1 MGKIALVTGA
11 SRGIGRAI
19 AIKFAEMGYDLAL
32 NYRSNDSE
40 ANKVKE
46 ILEKIGVEVL
56 LLKGDVRDKERVEA
70 IIKETVDTFKT
81 IDVLVNNAGV
91 TKDNLMMLMKDDE
104 WDEVIDTNLKGT
116 FYFTKFVSKVM
127 MKKRTGKII
136 NIVSVVG
143 ITGNIGQV
151 NYAASKAGVIGLT
164 KASARELAIRNICV
178 NAVAPGF
185 IETEMT
191 DILTE
196 DIKEVA
202 KKRIALGRFGKSY
215 EVAEVVCFLG
225 SDKANY
231 ITGQVILIDGG
242 MII

>member
-1 MGKIALVTGA
+1 MSKIALVTGA
-11 SRGIGRAI
+11 SRGIGCAI
-19 AIKFAEMGYDLAL
+19 VEKFAEMGYDIAL
-32 NYRSNDSE
+32 NYRSNDNE
-40 ANKVKE
+40 ANKVKKK
-46 ILEKIGVEVL
+46 LEKLGVKAL
-56 LLKGDVRDKERVEA
+56 LLKGDVRDKERVEV
-70 IIKETVDTFKT
+70 IVKKTIDTFKT
-81 IDVLVNNAGV
+81 IDVLVNNAGIV
-91 TKDNLMMLMKDDE
+91 KDNLMILMKEDE
-104 WDEVIDTNLKGT
+104 WNDVVDVNLKGA

-143 ITGNIGQV
+143 MTGNIGQV

-164 KASARELAIRNICV
+164 KASARELATRNICV

-191 DILTE
+191 NILTE
-196 DIKEVA
+196 KIKNVA
-202 KKRIALGRFGKSY
+202 KERISLGRFGRPY

-225 SDKANY
+225 SDKASY
-231 ITGQVILIDGG
+231 ITGQVIPVDGG

>member
-11 SRGIGRAI
+11 SRGIGRSI
-19 AIKFAEMGYDLAL
+19 TTKFAERGYDLAL

-40 ANKVKE
+40 ANEVKE
-46 ILEKIGVEVL
+46 TLEKLGVKVL

-70 IIKETVDTFKT
+70 IIKETVETFGT
-81 IDVLVNNAGV
+81 IDVLVNNAGI
-91 TKDNLMMLMKDDE
+91 TKDNLMMRMKDDE
-104 WDEVIDTNLKGT
+104 WNDVIDINLKGT
-116 FYFTKFVSKVM
+116 FYFTKFASKVM

-136 NIVSVVG
+136 NMVSVVG
-143 ITGNIGQV
+143 MTGNIGQA

-164 KASARELAIRNICV
+164 KASARELATRNICV

-191 DILTE
+191 DVLNE
-196 DIKEVA
+196 DIKEAA
-202 KKRIALGRFGKSY
+202 KERIPLGRFGKPD

-231 ITGQVILIDGG
+231 ITGQVIPVEGG
-242 MII
+242 MVI